1 MSDNDK
7 NPFLQSSTRR
17 EGVVVAL
24 VAVLVMVGL
33 GVVTWNLIEGS
44 EKGVDAVKDIKVV
57 SIGDVSRPESRS
69 AERQS
74 TDSQVKKDCLRNPRA
89 LTLDYRGTALSDDGM
104 KPLSSMTK
112 LERLEISGT
121 DVGDD
126 GLLYLKN
133 SPLNYLNLSGTRV
146 TDKGLETIGKFIPT
160 LAGLDLNDTAVTSKG
175 IEYLTELPKLSKLY
189 LCDTKIDGS
198 ALKSL
203 GKIKTLT
210 SLAIG
215 LIALKDDDLPAL
227 AALPSLRILDLR
239 DMTLTT
245 IGANAIAK
253 MRALSDLNARGT
265 KLTDEGLKAISKS
278 KSIEI
283 LNLSSN
289 QITDRGISAM
299 SKMPRLKEF
308 RLDEC
313 KGVTAKGVA
322 LLVARYP
329 NAKIQSMRQ
338 GSIKDGDLEGQVKN
352 FFDGVENRNK

>member
-1 MSDNDK
+1 MSEQDK
-7 NPFLQSSTRR
+7 NPFAQSNTKR

-33 GVVTWNLIEGS
+33 AMVTWNLIEGS
-44 EKGVDAVKDIKVV
+44 EKNVDAVREIKVV
-57 SIGDVSRPESRS
+57 SIGDASRPESRS

-74 TDSQVKKDCLRNPRA
+74 TDNQVKMDCLRNPRA
-89 LTLDYRGTALSDDGM
+89 LTLDYRGTALSDAGM
-104 KPLSSMTK
+104 KPLVNMTK

-160 LAGLDLNDTAVTSKG
+160 LEGLDLNDTAVTSKG
-175 IEYLTELPKLSKLY
+175 IEYLTALPKLSKLY

-198 ALKSL
+198 ALESL

-210 SLAIG
+210 SLSIG
-215 LIALKDDDLPAL
+215 LIALKDNELPAL

-239 DMTLTT
+239 DMSLTT

-253 MRALSDLNARGT
+253 MSALTDLNARGT
-265 KLTDEGLKAISKS
+265 KLTDEGLKAISKN
-278 KSIEI
+278 KSIEV
-283 LNLSSN
+283 LNLSST
-289 QITDRGISAM
+289 QITDSGVGAM
-299 SKMPRLKEF
+299 SKLPRLKEF

-313 KGVTAKGVA
+313 KGVTEKGVA
-322 LLVARYP
+322 ILKGRYP

-338 GSIKDGDLEGQVKN
+338 GSIQDGDLEGQVKN
-352 FFDGVENRNK
+352 FFEREENRNK